1 MVLVGGVAAGAGLTA
16 MAGIATAASNSPAR
30 VTALAAP
37 TTVPPAP
44 PGGMRGP
51 GRRGGPGRGG
61 LGGAPGLFG
70 GPGAGGTIT
79 AIDGSTVTLRTM
91 NGTETVDTSSS
102 TKFRKERETITFADL
117 RLGEIV
123 RVQGKTAS
131 TGTSTSGS
139 PGSGPRTPPGTGTVD
154 ATRVTV
160 VEPTFVGRVL
170 SDSAGVVTLAGPD
183 GQLLTVH
190 TTSATRYYRG
200 RTRAGS
206 SVVSDGTHIVAEGDR
221 TSLTTLDAA
230 VIIVAPSP
238 PAPGSAP
245 TPAQGST
252 PAPPHLPATSPS
264 SSSSSS

>member
-16 MAGIATAASNSPAR
+16 MAGIAAAASSSPAQA
-30 VTALAAP
+30 TAPAGP
-37 TTVPPAP
+37 TRMPPAP
-44 PGGMRGP
+44 TGMRGP
-51 GRRGGPGRGG
+51 GRGGPR
-61 LGGAPGLFG
+61 GAPGLLG

-79 AIDGSTVTLRTM
+79 AIDGSTLTLRTM
-91 NGTETVDTSSS
+91 NGTETVDTSSR
-102 TKFRKERETITFADL
+102 TTFRKERQTITAADL
-117 RLGEIV
+117 QVGEIV
-123 RVQGKTAS
+123 RVQGTPAG

-170 SDSAGVVTLAGPD
+170 SDSAGAVTLAGPD

-200 RTRAGS
+200 RTRAGAS
-206 SVVSDGTHIVAEGDR
+206 AVSDGTHIVAEGDR
-221 TSLTTLDAA
+221 TSLTSLDAA

-245 TPAQGST
+245 
-252 PAPPHLPATSPS
+252 APPRPPAAGS
-264 SSSSSS
+264 SSSSSSS